1 MVHERYRPLRNNAIP
16 LPLADDDSHPDSQTP
31 PPGARGRGLVV
42 ARELR
47 TKSWQ
52 ALDLVFLDECG
63 ASSLHHT
70 AQLKLCRRF
79 QSPAPAH
86 PNKSAH
92 RFKMSQVATI
102 SNSEVSSAIIG
113 TENANPNAESVVLLK
128 VKDNTEESQI
138 CSENLRSESSTPVKE
153 IAEEQPAAENQ
164 IAGIYFG
171 TFA

>member
-1 MVHERYRPLRNNAIP
+1 MTVT
-16 LPLADDDSHPDSQTP
+16 QTP
-31 PPGARGRGLVV
+31 TDSPAPGARGRGGLVV

-47 TKSWQ
+47 TKSRQ
-52 ALDLVFLDECG
+52 VLDLVFLDECG

-86 PNKSAH
+86 PYKSAH

-113 TENANPNAESVVLLK
+113 TENANPNAESAVLLK

-153 IAEEQPAAENQ
+153 ITEEQPAAENQ